1 MYLSGNKKR
10 SAAFILVTVRK
21 NKLMSNRKHNQIVE
35 QLFFSFGCKHKWR
48 EIQIEPVTK
57 YYSYKL
63 LEEVDPIVSD
73 SRYIVKRGTMKYDLM
88 TYQNWS
94 QFLVSEKL
102 KSVLEKYDFNGY
114 KCFPTD
120 IEGISETYYGW
131 LNINEVGPIIKED
144 RDKNLAATIVPN
156 EQILSPLNLLWE
168 YYGERRHTFKEIRMR
183 NEKMKD

>member
-1 MYLSGNKKR
+1 M
-10 SAAFILVTVRK
+10 LVTVRK

-94 QFLVSEKL
+94 QFLVSKKL

-114 KCFPTD
+114 KCFPAD

-144 RDKNLAATIVPN
+144 SDKNLVWFD
-156 EQILSPLNLLWE
+156 LNTWNNFDIFHLKDTYMNVCTKE
-168 YYGERRHTFKEIRMR
+168 VKEAIEKENISNITFDPCYGIS
-183 NEKMKD
+183 EKC